1 MCTRSR
7 LVYFVPFIVSF
18 AGSAHGSRAV
28 NIGANSVN
36 KMTQA
41 FVLSPRNERSE
52 KKSRLLLSFYL
63 FLSGYRDMMPVG
75 SVGTGRHEVS
85 L

>member
-7 LVYFVPFIVSF
+7 LVYFVAFIVSF

-41 FVLSPRNERSE
+41 LAKERRKRKEVEAPS
-52 KKSRLLLSFYL
+52 LLLFISLGIPRYDAC
-63 FLSGYRDMMPVG
+63 RDR
-75 SVGTGRHEVS
+75 SHEIS